1 MRRFRICAT
10 AVVAALVVAPLYAQ
24 QNATEASE
32 EGTLIQIGP
41 DNGVRVDVDWPEGL
55 RDRRQ
60 ERRRLRQ
67 PAQVEAP
74 VAVARYWIGLGG
86 ESLPD
91 AMRAQMRI
99 DEGEGILV
107 RNVTEDGPAAEAGV
121 EKFDIVL
128 RANGKPVSQLQQLAD
143 LVGEQ
148 GELKGRITLDL
159 LRAGKPKTLWVKPV
173 ERPLDAMIP
182 ERPRRE
188 RLGLFGPEGRLR
200 ERLFNGEGLD
210 IEQLQG
216 LLGEGGGFDPE
227 MFGGFAEVLPQAAM
241 GGVSVSVSRQNG
253 GPAKV
258 TVRRGEKTW
267 EFDEG
272 DEDALNALP
281 ADVRPTVER
290 MLNQN
295 GRVAGDDL
303 DAFGFGGPGFQLQ
316 FHDDMADRLRALQER
331 MQAFGGQLGA
341 PAAPGGVIEPQIELD
356 EAPAFGEAPAAAPA
370 PAPTEG
376 EAVGEEI
383 IELEI
388 PDDE

>member
-1 MRRFRICAT
+1 MRYLGFCA
-10 AVVAALVVAPLYAQ
+10 AVAAALLVPPANAQ
-24 QNATEASE
+24 QDAE
-32 EGTLIQIGP
+32 EGTLVEIGP
-41 DNGVRVDVDWPEGL
+41 DRGVRVEVDVPENL
-55 RDRRQ
+55 RGRLQ

-74 VAVARYWIGLGG
+74 VAVSRYWIGLSG
-86 ESLPD
+86 EPLTE
-91 AMRAQMRI
+91 ALRAQLRI

-107 RNVTEDGPAAEAGV
+107 RGVTDDGPAAEAGV
-121 EKFDIVL
+121 EKHDILL
-128 RANGKPVSQLQQLAD
+128 RANGKPIAEIYQLAD

-159 LRAGKPKTLWVKPV
+159 LRAGKPKTLWVKPI
-173 ERPLDAMIP
+173 ERPLDEIVP
-182 ERPRRE
+182 QRPGRE

-200 ERLFNGEGLD
+200 QRLFNGGGEGLD
-210 IEQLQG
+210 LEQLQG
-216 LLGEGGGFDPE
+216 LLGEGGFDPE
-227 MFGGFAEVLPQAAM
+227 MFGGLAEMVPQAAM
-241 GGVSVSVSRQNG
+241 GGVSVGVSRQND

-258 TVRRGEKTW
+258 TVRRGEQTW

-281 ADVRPTVER
+281 ADVRPMVER

-295 GRVAGDDL
+295 GRAAGQDL

-316 FHDDMADRLRALQER
+316 FHDDMADRLRELQQR

-341 PAAPGGVIEPQIELD
+341 PGEPGGVVEPQIELD
-356 EAPAFGEAPAAAPA
+356 EAPAFGEAPPAEAAPA
-370 PAPTEG
+370 E
-376 EAVGEEI
+376 GEEI

-388 PDDE
+388 PDEE